1 MAEHFGSSESK
12 SSGANHFAER
22 EGRGSTGHPSSV
34 WLMVFVTVVMAA
46 LLVPFVG
53 LAVRPTTTSAEKREL
68 ATWPSLTTEGGA
80 PNAAFLSEAGEWF
93 SDHYAFRNELVDA
106 NAHLRSD
113 LLGTSSATN
122 VIVGTDGWLYYR
134 GSVMDYQ
141 RTSRMSD
148 RAVSNAAHNLALMSE
163 YATSRGG
170 RLVVAVAP
178 DKTTLYPEHLPYYI
192 QAGSGP
198 SNLERLQ
205 DLLDGE
211 GVAYVDLA
219 DELGAYGGTLYRVQD
234 THWTP
239 EGAAV
244 AADAILDA
252 LGHAHEDYASSPT
265 TTLRSVGDLAQMLW
279 PQSAGLE
286 EVSRYT
292 DAWQFAYA
300 NDASSPEDTTVQTVS
315 TASDAAGSLL
325 MFRDSFGN
333 ALVPFMASSYQDA
346 DFSRLIPYNLGGMA
360 DGQDVVVLRAERHVA
375 SFATRLAYIPAPERD
390 ASVVAG
396 STGLT
401 TQTTLT
407 AQYNG
412 PYLEVKGSVDP
423 RYLPA
428 DGVVY
433 VTVEAAGTGRTY
445 ECYSVSSSE
454 GQVADAEGA
463 GDSDPAFQGDT
474 GYLAYLLTDQYP
486 QNAGSV
492 TVHVLVRGSAGVSE
506 VLSQEVD
513 LADVPSK

>member
-1 MAEHFGSSESK
+1 MAEHLKAPSMEPEQHGST
-12 SSGANHFAER
+12 ER
-22 EGRGSTGHPSSV
+22 PTGRGTALWPR
-34 WLMVFVTVVMAA
+34 VFVVVVMAA

-68 ATWPSLTTEGGA
+68 AAWPGLTTEDGK
-80 PNAAFLSEAGEWF
+80 PNVAFLTQAGEWF

-148 RAVSNAAHNLALMSE
+148 RTVANAAHNLALMSE
-163 YATSRGG
+163 YAQSRGG

-192 QAGSGP
+192 QEGSGA
-198 SNLERLQ
+198 SNVERLQ
-205 DLLDGE
+205 ELLDGE
-211 GVAYVDLA
+211 GVTYVNLA
-219 DELGAYGGTLYRVQD
+219 DILASHGGTLYRVQD
-234 THWTP
+234 THWTS

-244 AADAILDA
+244 AADSILDA
-252 LGHAHEDYASSPT
+252 LGHAHEVYASSPT

-279 PQSAGLE
+279 PLSAAYE
-286 EVSRYT
+286 EVPRYT
-292 DAWQFAYA
+292 DAWNFSYT
-300 NDASSPEDTTVQTVS
+300 NDATSPEDSTVQTAS
-315 TASDAAGSLL
+315 TAEDATGSLL

-333 ALVPFMASSYQDA
+333 ALLPFMASSYQQA

-375 SFATRLAYIPAPERD
+375 SFATRPAYIPAPERD
-390 ASVVAG
+390 ASALAG
-396 STGLT
+396 STGLA
-401 TQTTLT
+401 TQTTLA

-412 PYLEVKGSVDP
+412 PYLEVKGTVDP

-433 VTVEAAGTGRTY
+433 VLVEGAGGTRAF

-463 GDSDPAFQGDT
+463 GDADPAFQGDS
-474 GYLAYLLTDQYP
+474 GYLAYLLTEDYP
-486 QNAGSV
+486 QGSGSV

-506 VLSQEVD
+506 VMAQELD
-513 LADVPSK
+513 LGAVPSR